1 MALDQRTLLR
11 PEIMPLEQWVK
22 AVNVLQLECIELYC
36 AKKSKE
42 RQIANAT
49 ELEADEELTPEPV
62 ANQRRR
68 LVLDLAT
75 STEARFAISQQNLH
89 NAETQQILSEEDYR
103 RLDET
108 NGETE
113 FQVAHRQWQD
123 WNINWD
129 YLFPKNI
136 FVSCDLIDELRDLD
150 ACAVMKEAERI
161 NNIDNRFKLLPQMC
175 RSSKFQLGAPISQ
188 SHAER
193 MNSAGRNVA
202 SDHRGKLDAE
212 MVDKLVVLRM
222 NRKFMEFTRQKN
234 AKRQRSI
241 N

>member
-75 STEARFAISQQNLH
+75 STEARFAISQ
-89 NAETQQILSEEDYR
+89 
-103 RLDET
+103 
-108 NGETE
+108 
-113 FQVAHRQWQD
+113 
-123 WNINWD
+123 
-129 YLFPKNI
+129 
-136 FVSCDLIDELRDLD
+136 
-150 ACAVMKEAERI
+150 
-161 NNIDNRFKLLPQMC
+161 
-175 RSSKFQLGAPISQ
+175 
-188 SHAER
+188 
-193 MNSAGRNVA
+193 
-202 SDHRGKLDAE
+202 
-212 MVDKLVVLRM
+212 
-222 NRKFMEFTRQKN
+222 
-234 AKRQRSI
+234 
-241 N
+241 